1 MNNLNNILE
10 KGNINELL
18 ILRLSVEDDN
28 NTDILIIDKVNNIKP
43 ELIQNYDTIIEFA
56 INYNKQDI
64 IKKLVSIDYPFS
76 ESEKSVI
83 NGLKYEPIP
92 KPKYGFRDDYF
103 DVLMSIHH

>member
-1 MNNLNNILE
+1 MDNLNHILK

-18 ILRLSVEDDN
+18 ILRLSVEEDN

-43 ELIQNYDTIIEFA
+43 ELIQYYDTVIEFA

-64 IKKLVSIDYPFS
+64 IKRLVAIDYPFS
-76 ESEKSVI
+76 ESEKILI
-83 NGLKYEPIP
+83 NGLKDE
-92 KPKYGFRDDYF
+92 KNYGFRNDYF

>member
-10 KGNINELL
+10 TGNINELL
-18 ILRLSVEDDN
+18 ILRLSVEEDN

-43 ELIQNYDTIIEFA
+43 ELIQYYDTIIEFA

-64 IKKLVSIDYPFS
+64 IKRLVAIDYPFS
-76 ESEKSVI
+76 ESEKILI
-83 NGLKYEPIP
+83 NGLKDE
-92 KPKYGFRDDYF
+92 KNYGFRNDYF